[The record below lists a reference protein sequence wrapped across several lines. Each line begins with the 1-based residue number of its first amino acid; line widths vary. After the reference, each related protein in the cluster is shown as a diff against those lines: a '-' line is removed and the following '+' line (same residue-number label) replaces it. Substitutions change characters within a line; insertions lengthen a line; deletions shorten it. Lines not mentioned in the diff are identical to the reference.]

1 MDQNRLGELLER
13 LHKKKLDDNEIDE
26 LNDWYHSLKGGGA
39 DLKKWAGQYDGEEGL
54 KKHLYSNFKQKLD
67 KGNRAGNVNI
77 WYRIA
82 AILVVGILISL
93 LFFKNGV
100 RPMPVKLA
108 LITKKEA
115 TLPGTNKAIL
125 TLTDGRKVQLDDLED
140 SLHVT
145 QPGVNIKEFG
155 KGKLVYK
162 PESQASQ
169 NTAVSYNTITTP
181 RAGEY
186 QLVLADGTRVWLN
199 SQTTLRYPLR
209 FEGHERK
216 VELVGEAYFEVTH
229 NSKMPFRVEA
239 GEQTITDLGTHFNI
253 KAYDD
258 DATIA
263 TTLLEGSVNVND
275 KLSGQTRLLIPG
287 NQASV
292 AKGNGEINI
301 TNVRLDE
308 VTAWK
313 NGYFIFDNE
322 DVRSVMKTISRWYD
336 VDVSYHLT
344 KNVRFG
350 GTFSRSSDL
359 NDLLKS
365 FELIGNLHCEL
376 KERRIIVSN

>member
-1 MDQNRLGELLER
+1 
-13 LHKKKLDDNEIDE
+13 
-26 LNDWYHSLKGGGA
+26 
-39 DLKKWAGQYDGEEGL
+39 
-54 KKHLYSNFKQKLD
+54 
-67 KGNRAGNVNI
+67 
-77 WYRIA
+77 
-82 AILVVGILISL
+82 
-93 LFFKNGV
+93 
-100 RPMPVKLA
+100 MPVKLA